1 VLALICVLENQTDDK
16 NQHIKGNYH
25 QWQIHLEG
33 VKRMIELRGGIGALD
48 INRELRLTL
57 MWYEK
62 SHTELSRAM
71 NSWRT
76 DQSTANQQL
85 T

>member
-1 VLALICVLENQTDDK
+1 VLASICVLENQTDGK
-16 NQHIKGNYH
+16 NQHIKGNYY

-48 INRELRLTL
+48 VNRELRLTL
-57 MWYEK
+57 MWYDK
-62 SHTELSRAM
+62 LHRELSCAM

-76 DQSTANQQL
+76 DQSIANQRL